1 MTRLATVQNLPIFK
15 HEREALV
22 HKRAVGS
29 VIGRWFLLV
38 AAVLLSGL
46 ALAVAG
52 AWYLANRPMPPVTP
66 EEIAQHRAKAMQ
78 WLKQHEQ
85 QVLADPNAALWWM
98 LQKAAQHSG
107 DAYLQDLT
115 GKALQRHFSGFYAK
129 EPWRRMME
137 PQAEISA
144 YAIGVERLVD
154 YQRFFHHA
162 MTCRPM
168 DLPQG
173 DTSLFLQQ
181 DMCSPMWSA
190 VFLTDAVCTT
200 HQVVG
205 LMLIRQ
211 TGCAGLPDLGP
222 LTAHLLDD
230 VETQLTWDPLVR
242 DPHYQRLLVLALNQ
256 RQAQI
261 KPVWLRRMLQ
271 AQEPDGGWLGYRRIP
286 ELPALMQPWHWREVL
301 ASHRPDWFAPDR
313 KTFDFHATAQVIL
326 LLTLLD
332 GQR

>member
-1 MTRLATVQNLPIFK
+1 MQNLPIFK
-15 HEREALV
+15 HGQEAFV
-22 HKRAVGS
+22 RNRTITSA
-29 VIGRWFLLV
+29 IGRFVLWAV
-38 AAVLLSGL
+38 ALLLSGCVLIL
-46 ALAVAG
+46 AG
-52 AWYLANRPMPPVTP
+52 GWYLANRAMPPVSA
-66 EEIAQHRAKAMQ
+66 EEIAHHRAMAMQ
-78 WLKQHEQ
+78 WLRQHEQ

-107 DAYLQDLT
+107 DAYLRDLT
-115 GKALQRHFSGFYAK
+115 GRALQRHFSGFYAK

-168 DLPQG
+168 ELAHG

-181 DMCSPMWSA
+181 DMCSPMWSE
-190 VFLTDAVCTT
+190 VFLADPVCTT

-211 TGCAGLPDLGP
+211 TGCANLPDLGP

-230 VETQLTWDPLVR
+230 IMVQLTWDPVIR

-256 RQAQI
+256 RQAHI

-286 ELPALMQPWHWREVL
+286 ELPFWLQPWHWREVL
-301 ASHRPDWFAPDR
+301 ASRRPDWFVSDR
-313 KTFDFHATAQVIL
+313 KTFDFHATAQGIL
-326 LLTLLD
+326 LLTLLE